1 MCTLISAASG
11 TSSAD
16 VSLAWEMTELKKVN
30 VLVYGQTG
38 AGKSTLIGEIIGQA
52 SLGGASTKEVSI
64 SKTASGIAFVDR
76 PGIDIPGAQGT
87 SAEAASDCQQAWFTS
102 ALRSVSTWA
111 NEQAKRS
118 MWKKTLADLDRRLKS
133 NSAEDRPLALVYVHK
148 AGNPRLYKDHVI
160 QILSK
165 AHALLVPTFVVV
177 ADKWSADRPSL
188 QELMRQIRAMIA
200 ELGPNRRQ
208 SLVQC
213 HVLSARSFESGTT
226 VGPSTGVG
234 EFVSSLLSHL
244 QPEDAITF
252 IRPASYFGSRRYT
265 GPVPPISGRVES
277 TAIKREAPDASDEAD
292 GDDGSDDEP
301 PAKKPATAKP
311 GAKAAS
317 PASAKKAPARKKDS
331 DDYKRRR

>member
-1 MCTLISAASG
+1 
-11 TSSAD
+11 
-16 VSLAWEMTELKKVN
+16 
-30 VLVYGQTG
+30 
-38 AGKSTLIGEIIGQA
+38 
-52 SLGGASTKEVSI
+52 
-64 SKTASGIAFVDR
+64 
-76 PGIDIPGAQGT
+76 
-87 SAEAASDCQQAWFTS
+87 
-102 ALRSVSTWA
+102 
-111 NEQAKRS
+111 

-226 VGPSTGVG
+226 VHPSTGVG

-301 PAKKPATAKP
+301 PAKKPATAKLA
-311 GAKAAS
+311 AKAAS
-317 PASAKKAPARKKDS
+317 PASAKKAPRRKVDSDDSSDDEPAETRPAAAKRGEKAASPASAKKPPVRRQDS